1 MEHNIK
7 KCKKQHNRAQINREL
22 VSLTSIKKIKESYF
36 TVRTLINKKATLT
49 PLTINKTSAN

>member
-1 MEHNIK
+1 MENNIK
-7 KCKKQHNRAQINREL
+7 KRKKQHNRAQINREHATL
-22 VSLTSIKKIKESYF
+22 IDKIIKESHF

>member
-7 KCKKQHNRAQINREL
+7 KCKKQHNCAQISREL
-22 VSLTSIKKIKESYF
+22 ASLISIKKIKENYF